1 MDRVSDR
8 STVEFFTGAWDANTG
23 VTEPRVPPPEVAARH
38 LVAGRTK
45 G

>member
-1 MDRVSDR
+1 MKHCRV
-8 STVEFFTGAWDANTG
+8 FQGGWDANTG
-23 VTEPRVPPPEVAARH
+23 VNEPRVPPPEEAWVAARH